1 MNRYDAYYPRD
12 TAPHKDGDSGFVG
25 VDERLDPELL
35 QPGTVAAATNCRF
48 RHGRGEPR
56 RGITILPW
64 MRGDG
69 RTPFNTSRGMH
80 VFKVSPPGSYVD
92 FVGTSAPFAPDGTN
106 DALIGVR
113 FTDIQNVL
121 SVDILLNGSPA
132 SRWSSSNAAFYP
144 VGIISNGVLAT
155 TAYTASLNLQAQEIV
170 LAISLNSLG
179 GSLASCYL
187 QIGVLCTTGG
197 GTGYLTYGP

>member
-1 MNRYDAYYPRD
+1 MNRYRAYYPLD
-12 TAPHKDGDSGFVG
+12 DAPHKDGDSGFVG
-25 VDERLDPELL
+25 VDERADPELL

-69 RTPFNTSRGMH
+69 RTPFNTTRRMH
-80 VFKVSPPGSYVD
+80 VFKVSPPGSYGNY
-92 FVGTSAPFAPDGTN
+92 VGTGAPFAPDGSN

-121 SVDILLNGSPA
+121 WVEVRLNGLMA
-132 SRWSSSNAAFYP
+132 SSWSSVSAAHYP
-144 VGIISNGVLAT
+144 VGIIANGVLAT
-155 TAYTASLNLQAQEIV
+155 TDYTAALNLQAQEIT

-179 GSLASCYL
+179 G
-187 QIGVLCTTGG
+187 VLTNCFLEIIVICTQGG
-197 GTGYLTYGP
+197 GGGYLTYGP